1 MMMHMSA
8 TGKIPAGTRLSLGF
22 PIAPATGSFRA
33 LVPTTA

>member
-8 TGKIPAGTRLSLGF
+8 TGKIPAGTRLSTGF
-22 PIAPATGSFRA
+22 PTISATGSFRA